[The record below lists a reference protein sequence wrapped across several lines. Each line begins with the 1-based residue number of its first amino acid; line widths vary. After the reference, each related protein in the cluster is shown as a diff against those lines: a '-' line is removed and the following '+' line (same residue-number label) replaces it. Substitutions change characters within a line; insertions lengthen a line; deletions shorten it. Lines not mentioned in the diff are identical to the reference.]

1 MAALQDDLSFDQR
14 SEMRGAFM
22 HVTARFSCDDT
33 VSILKIRLSFSLDN
47 S

>member
-22 HVTARFSCDDT
+22 HVTARFSCDD
-33 VSILKIRLSFSLDN
+33 SFNSQDSLKLLVG
-47 S
+47 